1 MTTTRQVIG
10 LVISV
15 AVCLGCAGIGSLL
28 TLPSIS
34 TWYATI
40 QKPTWNPP
48 NWIFGPVWTLLYLSM
63 AVAAWLV
70 WRQSESRSV
79 GFALIL
85 FAIQL
90 ALNVAWSGFF
100 FHYHQIGVAV
110 ADVVLLWIFILA
122 TTLAFGRVAPAAGW
136 LMVPYL
142 AWVTFASIL
151 NATVWSLNR

>member
-1 MTTTRQVIG
+1 MTTTREVVG
-10 LVISV
+10 LVVSV
-15 AVCLGCAGIGSLL
+15 AICLGCAGIGSLL

-34 TWYATI
+34 TWYKTI
-40 QKPTWNPP
+40 RKPRWNPP
-48 NWIFGPVWTLLYLSM
+48 NWLFGPVWTLLYLCM

-79 GFALIL
+79 GLALTL
-85 FAIQL
+85 FGIQL
-90 ALNVAWSGFF
+90 ALNLAWSAFF
-100 FHYHQIGVAV
+100 FHYHQIGAAV
-110 ADVVLLWIFILA
+110 VDVVLLWIFILA
-122 TTLAFGRVAPAAGW
+122 TTLEFAKVAPAASW